1 MKHSFSEAIKKLEEP
16 EPVAVVARLKEI
28 SKEQIELISKLN
40 ELIPLEQ
47 DLVWGEDAAGNVRP
61 WRLENGDHNTED

>member
-1 MKHSFSEAIKKLEEP
+1 MKHSFSEAIKKLSEP
-16 EPVAVVARLKEI
+16 APATIVDRLKAI
-28 SKEQIELISKLN
+28 SKEQAELVAKLN

-61 WRLENGDHNTED
+61 WRTESGDYSTQD

>member
-16 EPVAVVARLKEI
+16 EPVAVVVRLKEI
-28 SKEQIELISKLN
+28 SKEQAALVSKLN

-47 DLVWGEDAAGNVRP
+47 DLVWGEDAAGNIRP
-61 WRLENGDHNTED
+61 WRVRNGDDTTQD